1 MNSVIALCGAIVV
14 GMLLVQTRTSGAP
27 PSTSGP
33 VNSREIE
40 KLQQDR
46 IEELRAAANDA
57 AVMFQTGSSNITFE
71 KVYERKQMLLQAE
84 LDAADTPRQRVT
96 VLRSM
101 LASARDLEQ
110 HVQQQEQHG
119 NARPFAVHDAKVAV
133 LDAEIALA
141 KEPTH

>member
-1 MNSVIALCGAIVV
+1 MDAVIALCVTIVV
-14 GMLLVQTRTSGAP
+14 ALLLVQTRTRGAP
-27 PSTSGP
+27 PATAPG
-33 VNSREIE
+33 NSHEIQ

-57 AVMFQTGSSNITFE
+57 AVMFQTGSSNLTFE

-84 LDAADTPRQRVT
+84 LDAAGSGQQRMT
-96 VLRSM
+96 ILRAM
-101 LASARDLEQ
+101 LGNARDLEQ

-119 NARPFAVHDAKVAV
+119 NARPFAGHDAKVAV

-141 KEPTH
+141 KEQTR